1 MDRTGYRI
9 FGRAIG
15 LAAAAVIGLSATAH
29 ADEIG
34 SAFRLFDTVR
44 VGAFAHNTGMEEEGD
59 VAVSGHVMT
68 SRIGA
73 TSATPESFV
82 DFLLT
87 PRLHAGFMANTAGNT
102 SYGYAGLTWRADLI
116 AGFFAELEF
125 GGAVNNFK
133 DAPDRIDMGC
143 HLTFR
148 ESAGLGYRFS
158 EHFDLIASVEHA
170 SHADL
175 CDAENDGVTEVG
187 VRLGYR
193 F

>member
-1 MDRTGYRI
+1 MRMALTIAIVTGVTAPA
-9 FGRAIG
+9 RADDI
-15 LAAAAVIGLSATAH
+15 ST
-29 ADEIG
+29 
-34 SAFRLFDTVR
+34 AFRLIDTVR
-44 VGAFAHNTGMEEEGD
+44 VGAFAHNVGLKEDGD
-59 VAVSGHVMT
+59 VAVSAMVMT

-73 TSATPESFV
+73 TTATPQNFV

-87 PRLHAGFMANTAGNT
+87 PRLHAGVMANTSGNT

-116 AGFFAELEF
+116 AGFFTELEF

-133 DAPDRIDMGC
+133 DAPDRINMGC
-143 HLTFR
+143 NLTFR
-148 ESAGLGYRFS
+148 ESAGLGYRLS
-158 EHFDLIASVEHA
+158 EHFDVLASIEHA

-175 CDAENDGVTEVG
+175 CDEANDGVTEIG

>member
-1 MDRTGYRI
+1 MG
-9 FGRAIG
+9 GS
-15 LAAAAVIGLSATAH
+15 AVSAH
-29 ADEIG
+29 ADDIG

-44 VGAFAHNTGMEEEGD
+44 IGAFAHNVGMEEEGD
-59 VAVSGHVMT
+59 VAVSGHLLT

-73 TSATPESFV
+73 STSSPQSFV

-102 SYGYAGLTWRADLI
+102 SYGYAGLTWRADLF
-116 AGFFAELEF
+116 AGFFTELEL
-125 GGAVNNFK
+125 GGAVNNYK
-133 DAPDRIDMGC
+133 EAPDRIDMGC
-143 HLTFR
+143 HVTFR

-158 EHFDLIASVEHA
+158 EHFDLLASIEHA
-170 SHADL
+170 SHANL
-175 CDAENDGVTEVG
+175 CDEANEGVTEIG